1 MSTDRRDF
9 LKLAGIGGA
18 ALVGLGLAAPKAV
31 DAATSSAASVSGTK
45 AMLYD
50 SSKCVGCR
58 ACQTACRT
66 QNKLPPESDDF
77 GLLYDNPLALSPGTL
92 TLIKARETAIDGRTD
107 LLLCKYQCMHCTDAG
122 CVKTCP
128 TGALTH
134 HELGF
139 VLYDSEKCS
148 GCGYCREACP
158 FDVPRIGGNNVTGA
172 QRMHKCT
179 FCPERVTQGQ
189 PTACAEACPA
199 GALVFGS
206 RSDLVAQANQR
217 LDVIKADCPNA
228 TFYGEDEVEGLHA
241 MYILK
246 EAPHVYVLPSV
257 PKVSPSVELRQ
268 DLIKPFG
275 YAVVGLAALGLGF
288 NYLVARVRMKNE
300 KED

>member
-9 LKLAGIGGA
+9 LKLAGVGGA
-18 ALVGLGLAAPKAV
+18 VAFVGLGLAAPRAV
-31 DAATSSAASVSGTK
+31 DAASASGTK

-66 QNKLPPESDDF
+66 QNNLPPESNDY
-77 GLLYDNPLALSPGTL
+77 GLLYDNPLGLSERTL
-92 TLIKARETAIDGRTD
+92 TLIKAREVTIDGRAD

-148 GCGYCREACP
+148 GCGYCKEACP
-158 FDVPRIGGNNVTGA
+158 FDVPRIGGNKVTGA

-179 FCPERVTQGQ
+179 FCPERVTVGQ
-189 PTACAEACPA
+189 PTACAEACPT
-199 GALVFGS
+199 GALVFGN
-206 RSDLVAQANQR
+206 RVDLLAQANER
-217 LDVIKADCPNA
+217 LDVLKADYPNA
-228 TFYGEDEVEGLHA
+228 TFYGSSELGGLHA
-241 MYILK
+241 MYVLK
-246 EAPHVYVLPSV
+246 DAPHAYVLPSA
-257 PKVSPSVELRQ
+257 PKVSPSVSLRQ
-268 DLIKPFG
+268 DLLKPFG

-288 NYLVARVRMKNE
+288 NYLVARARVNRE

>member
-9 LKLAGIGGA
+9 LKLAGVGSAA
-18 ALVGLGLAAPKAV
+18 ALVGLGLAAPRTV
-31 DAATSSAASVSGTK
+31 DAASASGIK

-66 QNKLPPESDDF
+66 QNKLPPESNDY

-92 TLIKARETAIDGRTD
+92 TLIKARQVTIDGRAD

-139 VLYDSEKCS
+139 VFYDSEKCS

-179 FCPERVTQGQ
+179 FCPERVTIGQ
-189 PTACAEACPA
+189 PTACAEACPT
-199 GALVFGS
+199 GALIFGD
-206 RSDLVAQANQR
+206 RSDLVAQASER
-217 LDVIKADCPNA
+217 LDTLKADYSNA
-228 TFYGEDEVEGLHA
+228 VFYGNDEVGGLHA

-246 EAPHVYVLPSV
+246 EGPDAYMLPSV
-257 PKVSPSVELRQ
+257 PKVSPSVGLRQ
-268 DLIKPFG
+268 DILKPFG
-275 YAVVGLAALGLGF
+275 YAVVCLAALGLGF
-288 NYLVARVRMKNE
+288 NYLVARARISRE